1 MARYLILP
9 LVLILALVA
18 LLLYVGNEQWVQLS
32 LLSNE
37 PQNLDNNFI
46 SVSLQ
51 AAILAGAAFIVGL
64 IALWSLLSW
73 MWYLP
78 KRVKTGFGRK
88 RGQNGLDAL
97 EDALLSSEAGHGDR
111 ACKQARRAGELLKRP
126 ALTELVAAKA
136 AEAAGNQEDA
146 QKHYTALLDTPQTK
160 AVGLHGL
167 ARLAFNSGDYGTAIE
182 MAKQASETPKSGK
195 WPLDFLLNS
204 QISLND
210 WDGTIE
216 TLELAEKRKAMEK
229 GTISRMRCV
238 VLAAKSSALETSG
251 DRGLALE
258 TALKSINAC
267 TGFAPASALT
277 ARLLHQ
283 DGQSKK
289 AAHLLEKA
297 WGKNPHP
304 ALALSYRDLFTHE
317 PEKTTNKKIKSLIKT
332 NPAHRESFILSAE
345 QALRDKDGVRAIEAL
360 GSLLRDDEPSA
371 RLCSLAGLAENML
384 GNEVDARA
392 WQIRAATAPIEAD
405 WSDLDPDGP
414 AFNYT
419 QSDWQRMIRSYGE
432 NGELIHPRYENHMK
446 RKLAVGD
453 DTEITRTISN
463 STSGDSAS
471 ESTDGDAPPS
481 PDDPGELSKRLENLL
496 GDEG

>member
-1 MARYLILP
+1 MARYFILL
-9 LVLILALVA
+9 LVLLLALVA
-18 LLLYVGNEQWVQLS
+18 LLVYVGNEQWVQLS
-32 LLSNE
+32 LLPSE
-37 PQNLDNNFI
+37 PQNLGSNLI
-46 SVSLQ
+46 SISLQ

-64 IALWSLLSW
+64 IALWSLLTW

-78 KRVKTGFGRK
+78 KRVKSGFGRK

-97 EDALLSSEAGHGDR
+97 EDALLSSESGHGDR

-146 QKHYTALLDTPQTK
+146 LAHFTALLDTPKTK

-195 WPLDFLLNS
+195 WPLDFLLKS

-210 WDGTIE
+210 WDGAIE
-216 TLELAEKRKAMEK
+216 TLGMAEKRKTMGKETSA
-229 GTISRMRCV
+229 RMQCV
-238 VLAAKSSALETSG
+238 ILAAKSSALETSG
-251 DRGLALE
+251 ERDLALE
-258 TALKSINAC
+258 TALKAINAH
-267 TGFAPASALT
+267 TAFAPASALT

-297 WGKNPHP
+297 WGQNPHP

-317 PEKTTNKKIKSLIKT
+317 PEKTINKKIKSLIKT

-360 GSLLRDDEPSA
+360 GTLLKENEPSA

-463 STSGDSAS
+463 STSGDNTTES
-471 ESTDGDAPPS
+471 ESPTPPS

-496 GDEG
+496 GDED